1 LRSKLAEL
9 GCEGLV
15 ATDPR
20 GGYRLNEHRPFMLG
34 DAAPGDD
41 ALDAWLREHAPWP
54 AEAAFEDG

>member
-1 LRSKLAEL
+1 
-9 GCEGLV
+9 
-15 ATDPR
+15 
-20 GGYRLNEHRPFMLG
+20 MLG